1 MEGFFC
7 FFVFFFKR
15 LSGLKWQEKLNETFG
30 YANSDPTNKSTLE
43 SSVDKVM
50 DLAIQQ
56 CSNKILATQ
65 DVLLLFCFFFF
76 LIRPASRRWHA
87 SVRLNI
93 TKHVRHVAHQLQI
106 KTITHLWNPTDT
118 SPGSDISFVK
128 QIVCHR
134 CTHKKNKKTCC
145 ACLWHH
151 HSAVTVVEH
160 YAHVCFCVLI
170 GEKSLLML
178 CM

>member
-1 MEGFFC
+1 MDW
-7 FFVFFFKR
+7 
-15 LSGLKWQEKLNETFG
+15 SGRKSSMKL
-30 YANSDPTNKSTLE
+30 L
-43 SSVDKVM
+43 VM
-50 DLAIQQ
+50 QIGIQQ
-56 CSNKILATQ
+56 TNPHWKAVSTRLWIWQSHSAVIKYWQHKTFYCCL
-65 DVLLLFCFFFF
+65 FFF

-87 SVRLNI
+87 SVQLNI

-106 KTITHLWNPTDT
+106 KTITHPWNPTDT

-134 CTHKKNKKTCC
+134 CTQKKKTCC
-145 ACLWHH
+145 TCLWHH
-151 HSAVTVVEH
+151 QSAVKVVGH